1 MTAAVVSVSFAAMQ
15 SQEHGAC
22 EVVVIGAGLSGLTA
36 ASRLRAAGV
45 RVRVLEARER
55 VGGRTLT
62 VPFTREPV
70 DLGGQWVGPTQDRVL
85 GLART
90 LGVETF
96 AQHLAGRK
104 VLEFDG
110 ERRTYKGLLPR
121 IPALALVELGLAIWR
136 IERMA
141 RKVPLG
147 APETAARA
155 AELDGQSVADWLARH
170 VKSRAARS
178 MLEIAT
184 HAIFARE
191 PGSISL
197 LYFLHYTHSGGSFT
211 RLAEVRDGA
220 QAWRLRGGA
229 QQLSV
234 RLAEPLGAS
243 VQLNAPVL
251 AIEQDGALVTVR
263 CASGEVVRAG
273 RVILAV
279 PPAVAQDI
287 AFTPA
292 LPEARRTVH
301 EQMAMGS
308 VIKCV
313 IGYPRMFWRE
323 QGLSGEGVSNA
334 GILRMVFD
342 DSSHDGTQAA
352 LVGFVI
358 GDAVAGFGALDE
370 AGRKAAVVEQ
380 LVRMYGPDAATPS
393 AYVDHDWTRETWSRG
408 CYVGV
413 MPPGVLTRVGAALRA
428 PCGRI
433 HFAGTETA
441 VRWCGYLDGAI
452 EAGERAADE
461 VLALREAGGV

>member
-1 MTAAVVSVSFAAMQ
+1 MQ
-15 SQEHGAC
+15 STC
-22 EVVVIGAGLSGLTA
+22 DVVVIGAGLSGLTA
-36 ASRLRAAGV
+36 ASRLRAGGAS
-45 RVRVLEARER
+45 VRVLEARER

-62 VPFTREPV
+62 VPFAGVSV

-85 GLART
+85 ALASS
-90 LGVETF
+90 LKVETF
-96 AQHLAGRK
+96 PQHLAGRK

-141 RKVPLG
+141 RQVPLG
-147 APETAARA
+147 RPEAAARA
-155 AELDGQSVADWLARH
+155 AELDGQSVATWLARH

-191 PGSISL
+191 PASISL

-220 QAWRLRGGA
+220 QAMRLRGGA
-229 QQLSV
+229 QQLSQ

-243 VQLNAPVL
+243 LQLETPVL
-251 AIEQDGALVTVR
+251 AIEQDGVGVTVR
-263 CASGEVVRAG
+263 CASGEAVAAK

-279 PPAVAQDI
+279 PPMVAQEI
-287 AFTPA
+287 RFSPGLPA
-292 LPEARRTVH
+292 ARQTVH
-301 EQMAMGS
+301 EQMPMGS
-308 VIKCV
+308 VVKCV
-313 IGYPRMFWRE
+313 IAYPRAFWRA
-323 QGLSGEGVSNA
+323 QGLSGEAVSND
-334 GILRMVFD
+334 GVLRMVFD
-342 DSSHDGTQAA
+342 DCSHDGGLAA

-358 GDAVAGFGALDE
+358 GDAVAGFVRLGAAE
-370 AGRKAAVVEQ
+370 RRAAVVAA
-380 LVRMYGPDAATPS
+380 LVRMFGPEAATP
-393 AYVDHDWTRETWSRG
+393 ADYVDHDWTAERWSRG

-413 MPPGVLTRVGAALRA
+413 MPPGVLSRVGAALRA

-461 VLALREAGGV
+461 VLAQREVGGV